1 MRGYPDDIVAALS
14 ETEVRTLRRVFEA
27 VCIEFKIPRRGKRIQ
42 GVANFLMAEFRRHP
56 RDEDMFLA
64 AARAFCC
71 RQEPGHGYGVDS

>member
-14 ETEVRTLRRVFEA
+14 ETEARALRRVFEA
-27 VCIEFKIPRRGKRIQ
+27 VCIEFKLLRGGKRIQ
-42 GVANFLMAEFRRHP
+42 GIANFLMAEFRRHP

-71 RQEPGHGYGVDS
+71 RQEPGHG